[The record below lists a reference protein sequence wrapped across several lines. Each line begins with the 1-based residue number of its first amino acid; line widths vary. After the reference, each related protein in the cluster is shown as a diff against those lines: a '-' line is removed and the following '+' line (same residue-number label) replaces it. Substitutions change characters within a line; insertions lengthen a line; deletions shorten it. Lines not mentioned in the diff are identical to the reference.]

1 MSYVI
6 KTRFLAGNLVSQG
19 NLFKYIARAGVEP
32 CDMFYRHRF
41 NLGRDTVD
49 STEFT
54 NPCDPPLNYLTM
66 HYSSCTPTLVQ

>member
-1 MSYVI
+1 MLLKLDFWQETWFHKGTY
-6 KTRFLAGNLVSQG
+6 LEC
-19 NLFKYIARAGVEP
+19 IARAGVEP
-32 CDMFYRHRF
+32 CDMFYRHCF

-54 NPCDPPLNYLTM
+54 NPCDPPLNYPTM